1 MTIKLV
7 NQGNKATVLLD
18 GRLDSTTAPDTEKI
32 FMQAA
37 EKFDT
42 VTLDLADME
51 YISSAG
57 LRTFKK
63 LHMAMKKKNGELT
76 VRNVNSLVMEVFEMT
91 GFVALFKFE

>member
-7 NQGNKATVLLD
+7 NQGSKATILLD
-18 GRLDSTTAPDTEKI
+18 GRLDSATAPDTEKI

-37 EKFDT
+37 EKYDA

-57 LRTFKK
+57 LRIFKK
-63 LHMAMKKKNGELT
+63 LHMTMKKKNGELT
-76 VRNVNSLVMEVFEMT
+76 VKNVNNLVMEVFEMT

>member
-7 NQGNKATVLLD
+7 NQGEKALLLLD
-18 GRLDSTTAPDTEKI
+18 GRLDATSAPDTEAI
-32 FMQAA
+32 FLQTA
-37 EKFDT
+37 EKYAG
-42 VTLDLADME
+42 VTLDIKDLE

-57 LRTFKK
+57 LRALKK

-76 VRNVNSLVMEVFEMT
+76 IRNANNLVMEVFEMT